1 MKFKVEYLLV
11 LIILILAVFFLYQTL
26 NSDSEFSGA
35 DGDAEDL
42 IYELHP
48 DYEPIAQP
56 LWEPPG
62 GETESL
68 LFCLQGAIGALIIG
82 WFFGYYYAMSKVKKN
97 NKPAK
102 DT

>member
-11 LIILILAVFFLYQTL
+11 IAILIFAAVFVYVTL
-26 NSDSEFSGA
+26 ISDSEFGGA
-35 DGDAEDL
+35 DGAAEDL
-42 IYELHP
+42 IYELNP
-48 DYEPIAQP
+48 EYEPIAEP

-82 WFFGYYYAMSKVKKN
+82 LFFGYYYAMKKC
-97 NKPAK
+97 KKQTGSA
-102 DT
+102 

>member
-11 LIILILAVFFLYQTL
+11 IALVLFAIFFVYVTTI
-26 NSDSEFSGA
+26 SDSEFGGA
-35 DGDAEDL
+35 DGEAEDL
-42 IYELHP
+42 IYELNP
-48 DYEPIAQP
+48 DYEPIAEP

-82 WFFGYYYAMSKVKKN
+82 LFFGYYYAMKKCKKEIGN
-97 NKPAK
+97 A
-102 DT
+102 